1 MNHKDLDAWK
11 QAMDLVENIYRVT
24 ASLPKEETYGLAA
37 QLRRAAIS
45 IPSNISE
52 GSARNSPKEILNFL
66 NMSLGSIAEVETQL
80 LISEKL
86 GYADIQ
92 TSLDKLTQV
101 RALILGLRNSIRR
114 KYT

>member
-11 QAMDLVENIYRVT
+11 QPMELVENIYRVT

-52 GSARNSPKEILNFL
+52 GSGRRSNREFMNFL
-66 NMSLGSIAEVETQL
+66 NISLGSVAEVETQL
-80 LISEKL
+80 LIAEMP
-86 GYADIQ
+86 AQ
-92 TSLDKLTQV
+92 AV
-101 RALILGLRNSIRR
+101 LIFFVLRIMGQAGVIWV
-114 KYT
+114 